1 MLRQLLAGRSEIRL
15 GRLDPRRDLTYV
27 ADTVDGFVRAAVVGG
42 IEGATIQL
50 GTGRDV
56 SIGELFDLACRL
68 LGSDARVVE
77 DPDRLRPEASEVLVL
92 RSDPS
97 LARELLGW
105 EARTRLEDGIRAT
118 IDWLRSQPE
127 PAEVDRVQL

>member
-1 MLRQLLAGRSEIRL
+1 
-15 GRLDPRRDLTYV
+15 
-27 ADTVDGFVRAAVVGG
+27 VDGFVRAAVVDG
-42 IEGATIQL
+42 IEGATVQL

-77 DPDRLRPEASEVLVL
+77 DPDRLRPEASEVLAL

-105 EARTRLEDGIRAT
+105 EARTRLEDGVQAT